1 MNNKGFTL
9 IELLAVLVILVAI
22 MLIAIP
28 SITSSLERNKDKQ
41 YQAKVELIISN
52 AELYASD
59 KKIRVSE
66 LCVKTSTLR
75 DEGYVTSRELEN
87 PKGNNDID
95 GYVSYDGSLSKL
107 QFTEGSPTGSCNQ
120 NIVF

>member
-59 KKIRVSE
+59 KKIMVSE

-107 QFTEGSPTGSCNQ
+107 QFTEGSPTGSCN
-120 NIVF
+120 